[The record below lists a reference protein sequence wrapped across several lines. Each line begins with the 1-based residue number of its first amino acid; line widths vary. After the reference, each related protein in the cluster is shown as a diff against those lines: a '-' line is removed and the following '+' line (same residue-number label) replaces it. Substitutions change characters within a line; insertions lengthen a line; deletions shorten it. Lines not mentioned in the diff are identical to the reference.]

1 MTFQED
7 SVKRSIAKENPMDK
21 FNAYLSAHRFVY
33 LKRIRR
39 VQYEEKHD
47 LMIGFVCGTFVRFYY
62 TYNIEIPCGYLS
74 CIQCYVYC
82 NT

>member
-33 LKRIRR
+33 LKRIR

-47 LMIGFVCGTFVRFYY
+47 LMIGFVHF
-62 TYNIEIPCGYLS
+62 
-74 CIQCYVYC
+74 
-82 NT
+82 